1 MQNIGDS
8 NKITVFIIKQ
18 SNKIQKIFVKYN
30 ADIKKAAFQTR
41 EYIES
46 CIPHVKIQEVIF
58 LRELGT
64 TFFSILL
71 NMV

>member
-8 NKITVFIIKQ
+8 NKITVFITKQ

-30 ADIKKAAFQTR
+30 ADFKKAAFQIR

-46 CIPHVKIQEVIF
+46 CIPHVKIQDLIF
-58 LRELGT
+58 LRELG